1 MLIACAQRRELNL
14 EILLSLAH
22 CLCGISFAIVPRR
35 GLMAQKFYYYYLS
48 TTCFIVS
55 TQIETEKLKNQFVT
69 EILTFQNTPTAR
81 ECCSATGSTAGNRFW
96 TTYIDDDCQTVM
108 AQV

>member
-55 TQIETEKLKNQFVT
+55 TQIETEKLKNQFVNRNSY
-69 EILTFQNTPTAR
+69 F
-81 ECCSATGSTAGNRFW
+81 SKHSYSTGVLQRHR
-96 TTYIDDDCQTVM
+96 
-108 AQV
+108 

>member
-48 TTCFIVS
+48 TTCFIVYD
-55 TQIETEKLKNQFVT
+55 TNRDRKTEESF
-69 EILTFQNTPTAR
+69 R
-81 ECCSATGSTAGNRFW
+81 
-96 TTYIDDDCQTVM
+96 
-108 AQV
+108 